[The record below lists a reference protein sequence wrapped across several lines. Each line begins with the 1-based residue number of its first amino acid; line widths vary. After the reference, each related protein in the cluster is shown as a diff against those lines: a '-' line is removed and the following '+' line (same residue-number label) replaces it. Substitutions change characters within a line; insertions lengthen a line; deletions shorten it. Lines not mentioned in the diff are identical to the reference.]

1 MLNDLLCGRA
11 GAWEM
16 GGHDVGGLADGF
28 LYLQRSFGIVRHVV
42 SPPSA
47 IITVGRGWIDKD
59 SRKEAGKFLK
69 ETKRPPV
76 PQWKQA
82 ALGAIW
88 DCRNVPQFEVYFRL
102 IVAGNSIL

>member
-1 MLNDLLCGRA
+1 
-11 GAWEM
+11 M
-16 GGHDVGGLADGF
+16 GGHNVGGLADGF
-28 LYLQRSFGIVRHVV
+28 LYLRRSFGIVRHVV

-76 PQWKQA
+76 LHAEQV
-82 ALGAIW
+82 ALIY
-88 DCRNVPQFEVYFRL
+88 CRNVPQIEVYL
-102 IVAGNSIL
+102 